1 MYDVQYILKII
12 CTTYL
17 GTIGRRWKKEKKD
30 DTTNECS
37 FVSTY
42 TKELKSALLVRSY
55 CIESDQ
61 KNWQTLFIHYC
72 YLFFIAIFFQYL
84 RSGTFKGSFLAIKV
98 ERNSNKALSTYLVL
112 SMYTKFAQIVS
123 RLYLWPDWLEGCK
136 KLTTFWLTAQSS
148 TRVITI
154 MIIMKLKCFSNISL
168 GTVLSS
174 PKKGGYCEKIA
185 LLMLSSFFFKVCQ
198 KEWLQKS
205 LKQHTEWRKKFKRHW
220 FKKILS
226 FQETSKIT
234 QIFFS
239 LFSIFRALCIM
250 LCCMTPFAC
259 EII

>member
-1 MYDVQYILKII
+1 MIANILPIYVWCTYILKKI
-12 CTTYL
+12 CTTYI

-42 TKELKSALLVRSY
+42 NKELKSALLVRSY

-61 KNWQTLFIHYC
+61 KNWQTQICTFHTL
-72 YLFFIAIFFQYL
+72 LFFIAIFFQYL
-84 RSGTFKGSFLAIKV
+84 RSETSKGSFLAIKV
-98 ERNSNKALSTYLVL
+98 ERNSNKVLSTYLVL
-112 SMYTKFAQIVS
+112 SKYTVCPNCKSTLFLT
-123 RLYLWPDWLEGCK
+123 RLWLEGCK

-174 PKKGGYCEKIA
+174 PKKGGHCEKIA
-185 LLMLSSFFFKVCQ
+185 LLMLSSSFFKVCQ

-205 LKQHTEWRKKFKRHW
+205 LKQHTEWGKKFNRHW
-220 FKKILS
+220 LKMILS
-226 FQETSKIT
+226 F
-234 QIFFS
+234 
-239 LFSIFRALCIM
+239 
-250 LCCMTPFAC
+250 
-259 EII
+259 